1 MARLPYDVPIHAAAE
16 HGEVI
21 LDGPDG
27 LATSLTP
34 AAAKQSATDIR
45 HAADIAEQHPDHEE
59 P

>member
-1 MARLPYDVPIHAAAE
+1 MSRLPYDVPIHAAAE

-34 AAAKQSATDIR
+34 AAAKKSAR
-45 HAADIAEQHPDHEE
+45 DIAQAAETAEREPDSET